1 LEESYQCLSG
11 KGGNVRT
18 DCHPPNP
25 FHPPLTGRK
34 ERHMNTT
41 TANVPDDIRREARDR
56 ALKVIEANK
65 GCISYVRPEDL
76 ETATLFIPI
85 VTAILPVKQEF
96 HEFIPGIGI
105 MPRVPLMNR
114 IREAAGV
121 NITRTD
127 TVQESEDVWVATSY
141 GEKRMPDG
149 TMLPDNAVYEFSAKT
164 RAERDYIK
172 DGEQEPAKRKY
183 TTDIAKQKHLL
194 ELRLFGRSK
203 AETGAQLRLIAK
215 LAKIE
220 RSFKTEADLL
230 RGMILW
236 RVDRNVN
243 GVLADPGLRQAALG
257 QMLGATDAVFG
268 PQAAAP
274 LGIEMR
280 PEPTTPPAA
289 AEQPAPADDWDER
302 PPEPDPVTVA
312 KDQLRGYLQ
321 KAMPAKGVSEINA
334 ILDNQAATL
343 QDVSLLIDRCEA
355 YLQLAREKRRAV

>member
-1 LEESYQCLSG
+1 
-11 KGGNVRT
+11 
-18 DCHPPNP
+18 
-25 FHPPLTGRK
+25 
-34 ERHMNTT
+34 MNDSTV
-41 TANVPDDIRREARDR
+41 NVPETIRKEARDR

-65 GCISYVRPEDL
+65 GCISYVRAEDL
-76 ETATLFIPI
+76 ETAMLFIPI

-96 HEFIPGIGI
+96 HEFIPNIGI
-105 MPRVPLMNR
+105 MPKVPLMNR

-127 TVQESEDVWVATSY
+127 TAQESEEVWVATSY

-149 TMLPDNAVYEFSAKT
+149 TMLQDNAVYEFSAKT

-172 DGEQEPAKRKY
+172 KPDDYK
-183 TTDIAKQKHLL
+183 TDIAKRKHLL
-194 ELRLFGRSK
+194 DLRLFGRSK

-268 PQAAAP
+268 PGNSVTP
-274 LGIEMR
+274 LGIEMKT
-280 PEPTTPPAA
+280 EAQTAPAA
-289 AEQPAPADDWDER
+289 AEQPAPADDWDEV
-302 PPEPDPVTVA
+302 PAKHPEPDPVDVA
-312 KDQLRGYLQ
+312 KDQLRSYLQ
-321 KAMPAKGVSEINA
+321 KAMPAKGVGEINA
-334 ILDNQAATL
+334 MLDNPEATL
-343 QDVSLLIDRCEA
+343 QDVNLLIDRCEV
-355 YLQLAREKRRAV
+355 YLQKRAEKQRRMA

>member
-1 LEESYQCLSG
+1 M
-11 KGGNVRT
+11 
-18 DCHPPNP
+18 NP
-25 FHPPLTGRK
+25 TENIPARIQ
-34 ERHMNTT
+34 
-41 TANVPDDIRREARDR
+41 AEARNR
-56 ALKVIEANK
+56 ALKIIEANK

-76 ETATLFIPI
+76 LTADLFIPI

-96 HEFIPGIGI
+96 HEFIPNIGI
-105 MPRVPLMNR
+105 MPKVPLMNR

-127 TVQESEDVWVATSY
+127 TAQESEDVWVATSY

-149 TMLPDNAVYEFSAKT
+149 TMLQDNAVYEFSAKT

-172 DGEQEPAKRKY
+172 KPDDYK
-183 TTDIAKQKHLL
+183 TDIAKRKHLL
-194 ELRLFGRSK
+194 DLRLFGRSK

-215 LAKIE
+215 LAKID

-268 PQAAAP
+268 PLNVAP
-274 LGIEMR
+274 LGIEMKQEEATA
-280 PEPTTPPAA
+280 PVA
-289 AEQPAPADDWDER
+289 AEQPAPVDPWDEK
-302 PPEPDPVTVA
+302 PPEPDPVAVA
-312 KDQLRGYLQ
+312 KDQLRSYLQ

-334 ILDNQAATL
+334 MLDNPEATL
-343 QDVSLLIDRCEA
+343 QDVSLLIDRCES
-355 YLQLAREKRRAV
+355 YLQKRSEKQRRPA